1 MPPVT
6 SRLPSQRRVHIRLL
20 AERFARAQLWAVAR
34 MRGHRDGVPAVL
46 FIDTH
51 DSGRARM
58 AKALFITRAG
68 SGGLAGGHDV
78 PDPDAARHVV
88 WDVRTPGSAP
98 GRSCAAS
105 GTSWPPSST
114 TWPPGWASP
123 SPTDGSPPAEAASP
137 LFGHGRLPDR

>member
-20 AERFARAQLWAVAR
+20 AERFTRAQLWAVAR

-88 WDVRTPGSAP
+88 WDVPDPREKLRGI
-98 GRSCAAS
+98 RDQLAALVDDLA
-105 GTSWPPSST
+105 T
-114 TWPPGWASP
+114 
-123 SPTDGSPPAEAASP
+123 
-137 LFGHGRLPDR
+137 RLGIPEPD